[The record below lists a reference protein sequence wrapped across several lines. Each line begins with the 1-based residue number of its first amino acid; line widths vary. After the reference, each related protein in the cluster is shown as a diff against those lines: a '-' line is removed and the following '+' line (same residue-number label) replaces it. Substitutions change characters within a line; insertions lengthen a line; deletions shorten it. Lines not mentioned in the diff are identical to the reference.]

1 MAIES
6 KFNYI
11 QAFTFKFVVKITKGM
26 REKKVKLEQLKSF
39 VKKPQE
45 AIQCIKSDIDK
56 DSPLKK
62 IKVIK
67 FSSGYGCRPRY
78 TIDKKVSK

>member
-11 QAFTFKFVVKITKGM
+11 QAFTFKFVVKIMKGM

-39 VKKPQE
+39 VKKPHQ

-62 IKVIK
+62 IKVIT
-67 FSSGYGCRPRY
+67 FSSGYDCVTRA
-78 TIDKKVSK
+78 